1 MKTFDKRP
9 RSRRTWG
16 LAFAGVL
23 VAGCADVPTE
33 PYSTSSPSTAPE
45 VKQLGV
51 WSLATAELQAALQ
64 GNNIRGWESEI
75 LRLEA
80 NSPGIGG
87 VFFDPPSQSLVV
99 LTTRTGDSARAR
111 AAVSNLIGNRALLTG
126 SDQVLRAPSISI
138 RHADY
143 PFSHLVA
150 WHGVLL
156 DILSDVDGWLSIDAD
171 ERSNRVR
178 IGVASAAARANVE
191 GLATGAGVPHGAISV
206 HISTPM
212 QPLVARASTPRL
224 PSSTLRDRIRAAGS
238 GLEIQNALGAR
249 CSYGWTL
256 TSGATWGFITAAH
269 CSRYTTGDGSTGE
282 PFYQRVV
289 TANDLL
295 GYVGTN
301 PEWDVPNCTDDDGNS
316 YSECTEADA
325 MWIPVESA
333 SDVAKR
339 VAITNDYQYGNNTR
353 GGVDISRWLTVHNST
368 GEVIGQIMAT
378 AARKVGRTTGYTGG
392 PIEGTCETHVVQGRM
407 NLCLNRLEGA
417 SVGGG
422 DSGGPVFGKLGR
434 YAIPFGI
441 VVAGGPM
448 NKTDY
453 GDNTSYCEKPSGGR
467 TCTLLYAPVDQI
479 EAHLGMTFGW
489 GS

>member
-1 MKTFDKRP
+1 MKTFNKRP
-9 RSRRTWG
+9 NSRTTWAV
-16 LAFAGVL
+16 AFAGVL
-23 VAGCADVPTE
+23 ASGCTEMPTE
-33 PYSTSSPSTAPE
+33 SYPASSPSTAPE
-45 VKQLGV
+45 VEQISV
-51 WSLATAELQAALQ
+51 QSLATAELNGALQ
-64 GNNIRGWESEI
+64 GNNTRGWESEI

-80 NSPGIGG
+80 NSTGIGG

-99 LTTRTGDSARAR
+99 LTTAMDDSAAAR
-111 AAVSNLIGNRALLTG
+111 EAVSNLIASRGLLTD
-126 SDQVLRAPSISI
+126 SDQLHAPNISV
-138 RHADY
+138 RRADY

-150 WHGVLL
+150 WQRSLL
-156 DILSDVDGWLSIDAD
+156 DILSGVDGWLSIDAD

-178 IGVASAAARANVE
+178 IGVATAAARATVE
-191 GLATGAGVPHGAISV
+191 RLAAGAGVPREAISV
-206 HISTPM
+206 HISAPM
-212 QPLVARASTPRL
+212 QPLVASASAPRL
-224 PSSTLRDRIRAAGS
+224 PSSTLRDRIRPAGS
-238 GLEIQNALGAR
+238 GLEIQNALGGK

-256 TSGATWGFITAAH
+256 TSGGKWGFITAAH
-269 CSRYTTGDGSTGE
+269 CSRHTTGDGSTGE

-301 PEWDVPNCTDDDGNS
+301 PRWNVPNCTYEGKP
-316 YSECTEADA
+316 YPVCTKADA

-333 SDVAKR
+333 SDVAQR

-353 GGVDISRWLTVHNST
+353 GGLEISRWLTPRNTT

-392 PIEGTCETHVVQGRM
+392 SIEGTCETHAIGRSLF
-407 NLCLNRLEGA
+407 LCVNRLGGA
-417 SVGGG
+417 SVGQG
-422 DSGGPVFGKLGR
+422 DSGGPVFGKLGP

-441 VVAGGPM
+441 VVAGGHN
-448 NKTDY
+448 NKTDHRD
-453 GDNTSYCEKPSGGR
+453 GTEYCEKPNGGE

>member
-1 MKTFDKRP
+1 MKTFHKQLGW
-9 RSRRTWG
+9 RRTWG

-23 VAGCADVPTE
+23 AAGCTEMPTE
-33 PYSTSSPSTAPE
+33 PDPTSTAPE
-45 VKQLGV
+45 VKQISV
-51 WSLATAELQAALQ
+51 PSLARAELQGALQ
-64 GNNIRGWESEI
+64 GDHSRGWESEI

-87 VFFDPPSQSLVV
+87 VFFDPPSQSLVI
-99 LTTRTGDSARAR
+99 LTTPAGDSARAR
-111 AAVSNLIGNRALLTG
+111 VAVSNLIANRALLTG
-126 SDQVLRAPSISI
+126 SDQVLRAPSISV

-150 WHGVLL
+150 WQRSLL
-156 DILSDVDGWLSIDAD
+156 GILPDVDGWLSIDAD

-178 IGVASAAARANVE
+178 IGVASAAARATVE
-191 GLATGAGVPHGAISV
+191 GLVAGAGVPQAAVSV
-206 HISTPM
+206 HLTTPM
-212 QPLVARASTPRL
+212 QSLVARASVLSL
-224 PSSTLRDRIRAAGS
+224 PTSTLRDRIRAAGS
-238 GLEIQNALGAR
+238 GLEIQNARRGR
-249 CSYGWTL
+249 CTYGWTL
-256 TSGATWGFITAAH
+256 TSGSVWGFVTAAH
-269 CSRYTTGDGSTGE
+269 CTRHTAGDGSTGE

-289 TANDLL
+289 TPNDLL

-301 PEWDVPNCTDDDGNS
+301 PEWDVPNCTHEGNS
-316 YSECTEADA
+316 YPECTEADA

-339 VAITNDYQYGNNTR
+339 VATTNDYQYGNDTR
-353 GGVDISRWLTVHNST
+353 GGVAISRWVAVHDST
-368 GEVIGQIMAT
+368 GEVVGQIMAT

-392 PIEGTCETHVVQGRM
+392 SIEGTCETHVIQGSL

-417 SVGGG
+417 SVGQG
-422 DSGGPVFGKLGR
+422 DSGGPVFGRLGP

-441 VVAGGPM
+441 VVAGGPL
-448 NKTDY
+448 NKFDF
-453 GDNTSYCEKPSGGR
+453 GDSSYYCEKPPGK

-479 EAHLGMTFGW
+479 ETHLGMTFDW